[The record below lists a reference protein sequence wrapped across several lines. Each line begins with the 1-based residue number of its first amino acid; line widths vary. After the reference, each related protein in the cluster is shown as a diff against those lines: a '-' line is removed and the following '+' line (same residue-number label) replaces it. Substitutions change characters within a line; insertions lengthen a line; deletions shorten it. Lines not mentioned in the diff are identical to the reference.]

1 MTKTGYYILGIISG
15 LILYKLIYVLYTLL
29 LLVDFTP
36 LYPHLIDV
44 NNFFEKYTTK
54 NIAEI
59 GIILSMV
66 IPMAIFVI
74 KERRRK

>member
-1 MTKTGYYILGIISG
+1 MTKTGYYLLGMLSG

-36 LYPHLIDV
+36 LYPYLININD
-44 NNFFEKYTTK
+44 FCEKYTTK

-59 GIILSMV
+59 GFILTLT
-66 IPMAIFVI
+66 IPIAIFVI
-74 KERRRK
+74 KERKRK

>member
-1 MTKTGYYILGIISG
+1 MTKTGYYILGILSG

-29 LLVDFTP
+29 LLVDFTS
-36 LYPHLIDV
+36 LYPYLIDI
-44 NNFFEKYTTK
+44 NDFCEKYTTK

-59 GIILSMV
+59 GVILLIL

>member
-1 MTKTGYYILGIISG
+1 MTKIGYYLLGILSG

-36 LYPHLIDV
+36 LYPYLI
-44 NNFFEKYTTK
+44 NINYYCEKYTTK

-59 GIILSMV
+59 GIILLIT
-66 IPMAIFVI
+66 IPTAIFVI
-74 KERRRK
+74 KERKRK

>member
-1 MTKTGYYILGIISG
+1 MNKTRYYILGILSG
-15 LILYKLIYVLYTLL
+15 LILYKIIYVLYTLL

-36 LYPHLIDV
+36 LFPYLNSI
-44 NNFFEKYTTK
+44 NYYCEKYTTK

-59 GIILSMV
+59 CVILLIV
-66 IPMAIFVI
+66 TPIAILVI

>member
-1 MTKTGYYILGIISG
+1 MTKTGYYLFGILSG

-36 LYPHLIDV
+36 LYPYLI
-44 NNFFEKYTTK
+44 NINYYCEKYTTK

-59 GIILSMV
+59 GFILLIT

>member
-1 MTKTGYYILGIISG
+1 MTKTGYYILGILSG

-36 LYPHLIDV
+36 LLPYLIV
-44 NNFFEKYTTK
+44 INHFCEKYTTK

-59 GIILSMV
+59 GVILLIV

>member
-1 MTKTGYYILGIISG
+1 MTKTGYYILGILSG
-15 LILYKLIYVLYTLL
+15 LIIYKIIYVLYTLL

-36 LYPHLIDV
+36 LSPYLIAIND
-44 NNFFEKYTTK
+44 FCEKYTSK

-59 GIILSMV
+59 GVILLIL
-66 IPMAIFVI
+66 IPMTIFVI

>member
-1 MTKTGYYILGIISG
+1 MNKTRYYILGILSG
-15 LILYKLIYVLYTLL
+15 LILYKLIYFLYTLL

-36 LYPHLIDV
+36 LFPYLIAIND
-44 NNFFEKYTTK
+44 FCEKYTTK

-59 GIILSMV
+59 GVILMIV
-66 IPMAIFVI
+66 IPIAIFVI

>member
-1 MTKTGYYILGIISG
+1 MTKTRYYLFGILSG
-15 LILYKLIYVLYTLL
+15 LILYKLIYVLYALL

-36 LYPHLIDV
+36 LYPHLANI
-44 NNFFEKYTTK
+44 NYYCEKYTTK

-59 GIILSMV
+59 CVILLIV
-66 IPMAIFVI
+66 TPIAILVI

>member
-1 MTKTGYYILGIISG
+1 MNKAGHYILGILSG

-36 LYPHLIDV
+36 LYPYLILINDFCE
-44 NNFFEKYTTK
+44 NYTTK

-59 GIILSMV
+59 AFILL
-66 IPMAIFVI
+66 ITTPMTIFVI
-74 KERRRK
+74 RERRRK

>member
-1 MTKTGYYILGIISG
+1 MTKTEYYILGILSG

-36 LYPHLIDV
+36 LHPYLIDI
-44 NNFFEKYTTK
+44 NYYCEKYTTK

-59 GIILSMV
+59 GFILLLT
-66 IPMAIFVI
+66 IPIAIFVI
-74 KERRRK
+74 KERRHK

>member
-1 MTKTGYYILGIISG
+1 MTKTGYYLLGILSG

-36 LYPHLIDV
+36 LYPYLININD
-44 NNFFEKYTTK
+44 FCEKYTTK

-59 GIILSMV
+59 GFILLLT

-74 KERRRK
+74 KERKRK

>member
-1 MTKTGYYILGIISG
+1 MNKTGYYILGILSG

-29 LLVDFTP
+29 LLFDFTP
-36 LYPHLIDV
+36 LYPYLIDI
-44 NNFFEKYTTK
+44 NDFCEKYTTK

-59 GIILSMV
+59 GIILLIV
-66 IPMAIFVI
+66 VPIAIFVI

>member
-1 MTKTGYYILGIISG
+1 MTKTGYYILGILSG

-36 LYPHLIDV
+36 LLPYFIIV
-44 NNFFEKYTTK
+44 NDFCEKYTTK
-54 NIAEI
+54 NITEI
-59 GIILSMV
+59 GVIFLII
-66 IPMAIFVI
+66 IPIAIFVI

>member
-1 MTKTGYYILGIISG
+1 MNKTGYYIFGILSG
-15 LILYKLIYVLYTLL
+15 LILYKLIYVLYKLL

-36 LYPHLIDV
+36 LIPYLIEIND
-44 NNFFEKYTTK
+44 FCEKYTTK
-54 NIAEI
+54 NIAEVV
-59 GIILSMV
+59 IILLIV

>member
-1 MTKTGYYILGIISG
+1 MTKTRYYLFGILSG
-15 LILYKLIYVLYTLL
+15 LILYKLIYVLYALL

-36 LYPHLIDV
+36 LFPYLIAIND
-44 NNFFEKYTTK
+44 FCEKYTTK

-59 GIILSMV
+59 GVILMIV
-66 IPMAIFVI
+66 IPIAIFVI

>member
-1 MTKTGYYILGIISG
+1 MNKIRYYILGILSG

-29 LLVDFTP
+29 LVDFTP
-36 LYPHLIDV
+36 LFPYLIVIND
-44 NNFFEKYTTK
+44 FCEKYTNK
-54 NIAEI
+54 NITEI
-59 GIILSMV
+59 GAILLIV

>member
-1 MTKTGYYILGIISG
+1 MTKAGYYILGILSG

-36 LYPHLIDV
+36 LHPYLIVIND
-44 NNFFEKYTTK
+44 FCEKYTTK

-59 GIILSMV
+59 SVILLIAMP
-66 IPMAIFVI
+66 IAIFVI

>member
-1 MTKTGYYILGIISG
+1 MTKTGYYLFGILSG

-29 LLVDFTP
+29 LLVDFTSLFP
-36 LYPHLIDV
+36 YL
-44 NNFFEKYTTK
+44 NNINYYCEKYTTK

-59 GIILSMV
+59 VFILLLT
-66 IPMAIFVI
+66 IPIAIFVI